1 MDKDSVAD
9 KFIGVAVLPLSV
21 LKDETTEELT
31 LDLASKLEMNNAN
44 DNEFRGTIS
53 ISVSIV
59 N

>member
-31 LDLASKLEMNNAN
+31 VDLASKLEMSNAN
-44 DNEFRGTIS
+44 ASEFRAQYQS
-53 ISVSIV
+53 Q
-59 N
+59 

>member
-9 KFIGVAVLPLSV
+9 KFIGVAV